1 MSTLETTSRN
11 ESSEQAATA
20 GLWEA
25 YKDRSCPAARDA
37 LVERYMPLVKR
48 IAKRAARMVPQAVDV
63 EDMAAAGYLG
73 LLDALEAFEPSRGI
87 RFSTFCSYRIRG
99 AILDELRAMDWVPRA
114 VRQHARQVDL
124 ATNRLSNKLA
134 RRPTD
139 DELSGELGVTGKVF
153 RKMRRDARPVDV
165 ISIDAQNPNTRDS
178 AGSWSETVRDRQEQT
193 PLMKALRSEL
203 KDVICRSLSRSER
216 MIVTLYYYEGLTM
229 KEIGQTLNLSESRV
243 SQVHASVLAR
253 LRDGLSRGQAGGI
266 ETSGYGE
273 FFKAA

>member
-1 MSTLETTSRN
+1 MSTVETTKRTELN
-11 ESSEQAATA
+11 EEAATA
-20 GLWEA
+20 GLWTA
-25 YKDRSCPAARDA
+25 YKQRSCPVARDA
-37 LVERYMPLVKR
+37 LVQRYMPLVRR
-48 IAKRAARMVPQAVDV
+48 IAKRAARLVPQAVDV

-73 LLDALEAFEPSRGI
+73 LLDALEAFDPARGI

-99 AILDELRAMDWVPRA
+99 AILDELRSMDWVPRA

-124 ATNRLSNKLA
+124 ATNRLSNRLA

-139 DELSGELGVTGKVF
+139 TELSTELGVDAKIFT
-153 RKMRRDARPVDV
+153 KMRRDARPVDV
-165 ISIDAQNPNTRDS
+165 VSIDSHNPNSRDA
-178 AGSWSETVRDRQEQT
+178 AGSWAETIRDGQQPT
-193 PLMKALRSEL
+193 PLMDALRGEL

-229 KEIGQTLNLSESRV
+229 KEIGQALNLSESRV

-253 LRDGLSRGQAGGI
+253 LRDRLSRSQEG
-266 ETSGYGE
+266 ETETCAYEE